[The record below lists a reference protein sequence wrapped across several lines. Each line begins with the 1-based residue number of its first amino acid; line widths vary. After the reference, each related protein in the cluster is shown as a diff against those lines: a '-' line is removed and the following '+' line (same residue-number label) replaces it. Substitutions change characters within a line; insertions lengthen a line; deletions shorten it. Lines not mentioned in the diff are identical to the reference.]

1 MEWLHGALATA
12 VLPVRTPAGS
22 TVDLDRVTSAIALT
36 RVLIQR
42 VPFEAKPVLLA
53 VEEAAEL
60 ATAGRGVGACTR
72 RSGKSR
78 RVSGRGAGENSDGDA
93 ASPLV
98 SLLKLAGAA
107 KQSRLLPLPVPV
119 TVSPPRSAGLKRGGE
134 LGEGAVGVGDDEE
147 SPAKDRDGWQADSS
161 AASVTAGLLLDAF
174 VRSPTAARRS
184 IREAMQQG

>member
-1 MEWLHGALATA
+1 MAWLHGALATA

-22 TVDLDRVTSAIALT
+22 TVDLERVMSATALT

-60 ATAGRGVGACTR
+60 ATAGRGVGGCTR

-78 RVSGRGAGENSDGDA
+78 RVSGRGVGENLDGDA
-93 ASPLV
+93 ASPLA
-98 SLLKLAGAA
+98 SLVKLAGAA
-107 KQSRLLPLPVPV
+107 KQSRLLPLPVPA
-119 TVSPPRSAGLKRGGE
+119 TVSPLRSAGLKRGEASG
-134 LGEGAVGVGDDEE
+134 GGAMGVGDDEE
-147 SPAKDRDGWQADSS
+147 SPAKDINGWQVDAS
-161 AASVTAGLLLDAF
+161 AASVTTGLLLDAF